1 MNLTN
6 IDGLNNMDENN
17 MDELNNADSIMGELN
32 IVEFDNMNENNVDSN
47 MDEFNIDEMLINN
60 TNELNNID
68 ENNNMDELN
77 NALSSM
83 DEFNMDEL
91 NMDQIN
97 NTDGSIDELDS
108 YFDDYITLFNMD
120 GNTDELNDMDKLNYF
135 DVLNNINE
143 INNTDESNDTDNDE
157 NYMNE
162 LIALNN
168 TRISHQFFNQY
179 IQINAVTNKYLGQ
192 DIIISYIKE
201 KHTNISYHEFL
212 ILHYDVIFI
221 SSLSFISSLL
231 FSNWKTFDNY
241 WAFKFLE
248 EVEKSKLNKKNTF
261 DILKEKINKE
271 QLQYE
276 KFFQIYWQK
285 LIKKYKK
292 ENLIPGAT
300 YTKKTIKIHDLPKII
315 NPNLL
320 FCYEILCELIGKPFS
335 FPFYKYTKEL
345 NPDYFDIINNQID
358 LFTIKS
364 KLENNQ
370 YSDAKKFKE
379 DIDLLI
385 ANNSIYYDINNDGGA
400 FYNLTIMFNSTFNTK
415 WNKKIQRI

>member
-1 MNLTN
+1 MNSTN

-120 GNTDELNDMDKLNYF
+120 GNTDELNDMDELNYF

-179 IQINAVTNKYLGQ
+179 TQINAVTNKYLGQ
-192 DIIISYIKE
+192 DK
-201 KHTNISYHEFL
+201 
-212 ILHYDVIFI
+212 
-221 SSLSFISSLL
+221 
-231 FSNWKTFDNY
+231 
-241 WAFKFLE
+241 

-261 DILKEKINKE
+261 NILKEKINKE

-276 KFFQIYWQK
+276 KFFQIYWQE

-300 YTKKTIKIHDLPKII
+300 YTKKTIKIHDLSKII

-370 YSDAKKFKE
+370 FSDAKKFKE

>member
-1 MNLTN
+1 MNSTN

-17 MDELNNADSIMGELN
+17 MDELNNTDSIMGELN

-60 TNELNNID
+60 TNKLNNID

-120 GNTDELNDMDKLNYF
+120 GNTDELNDMDELNYF

-168 TRISHQFFNQY
+168 MRISHQFFNQY
-179 IQINAVTNKYLGQ
+179 TQINAVTNKYLGQ
-192 DIIISYIKE
+192 DIIISYIKK

-241 WAFKFLE
+241 WALKFLE

-261 DILKEKINKE
+261 DILKEKE
-271 QLQYE
+271 
-276 KFFQIYWQK
+276 

-292 ENLIPGAT
+292 ENLIP
-300 YTKKTIKIHDLPKII
+300 
-315 NPNLL
+315 
-320 FCYEILCELIGKPFS
+320 GKPFS

-370 YSDAKKFKE
+370 YSDAKKFKK

-385 ANNSIYYDINNDGGA
+385 ANNSIYYNINNDGGA